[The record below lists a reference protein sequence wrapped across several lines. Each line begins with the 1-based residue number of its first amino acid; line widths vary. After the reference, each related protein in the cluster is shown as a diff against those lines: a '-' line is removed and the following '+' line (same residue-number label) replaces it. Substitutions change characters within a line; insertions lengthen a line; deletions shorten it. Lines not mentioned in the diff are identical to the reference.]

1 MAKKKRKPVSNPATA
16 PATVKQFACTADLLT
31 TAKHYLGEIN
41 RPYVLII
48 EGIPDLLTN
57 MPLPHARRILDD
69 AAIFQDKLSEAEMDS
84 AVEKISAIPPEEGGA
99 TGTGK

>member
-1 MAKKKRKPVSNPATA
+1 MAKKKRKPVSKPATA

-69 AAIFQDKLSEAEMDS
+69 AAIFQDKLLEDCLKCFQMVSQLTS
-84 AVEKISAIPPEEGGA
+84 KIQRKMVFLA
-99 TGTGK
+99 